1 MFTLKE
7 LNVKLFKILVFL
19 LFIPMGAN
27 STVHKHAL
35 DNGLKIF
42 VKEDNRAPIVVSQ
55 VWYRAGS
62 LDEVNG
68 KTGVA
73 HVLEHMMFKGTKT
86 TKPGEFSEIIAA
98 AGGRENA
105 FTGADYTCY
114 FQQLEKSKLP
124 ISMKMEADRMQ
135 NLVISEEEFLKEIK
149 VVMEERLWRTEDNPE
164 AQANELFNSIM
175 FHAHPYGKPIVGWMN
190 DLENMTYKDAEEWY
204 KNWYGPN
211 NAILVVA
218 GDVKAE
224 EVFKMA
230 EKYFGKI
237 PPISIPERKPQQE
250 PEQNGPRIS
259 ILKAPSKLSYVQMG
273 YRAPTLDKNEA
284 VDGKDQFA
292 LEVLVGILSES
303 SSARLTQN
311 IVRDSRLAVDVGAGY
326 SMVNRGNESSFE
338 LYATPSESV
347 TTDQLINA
355 LKSEIDKIKKD
366 GVSDDELNRIKTV
379 VIANDVY
386 QRDSVFYAAMQ
397 IGQLETMGYSHEIL
411 EDYINNIKEVT
422 SKDLQAVAK
431 KYFTDDTLTVV
442 TIDPQPIDMN
452 KPKKGKPHVH

>member
-1 MFTLKE
+1 
-7 LNVKLFKILVFL
+7 VKLFKFLFL
-19 LFIPMGAN
+19 LFFIPITGYT
-27 STVHKHAL
+27 TVHKHSL
-35 DNGLKIF
+35 ENGLKIF

-73 HVLEHMMFKGTKT
+73 HLLEHMMFKGTKT
-86 TKPGEFSEIIAA
+86 TKPGEFSKIIAA

-114 FQQLEKSKLP
+114 FQQLEKSQLP
-124 ISMKMEADRMQ
+124 IPK
-135 NLVISEEEFLKEIK
+135 
-149 VVMEERLWRTEDNPE
+149 
-164 AQANELFNSIM
+164 AQANELFNTLM

-190 DLENMTYKDAEEWY
+190 DLENMTHRDAEEWY
-204 KNWYGPN
+204 ENWYGPN

-218 GDVKAE
+218 GDVKAS

-230 EKYFGKI
+230 EKYFGQI
-237 PPISIPERKPQQE
+237 PPIVLPERKPQQE
-250 PEQNGPRIS
+250 PKQNGTRTS

-273 YRAPTLDKNEA
+273 YRAPTLDKNSQETS
-284 VDGKDQFA
+284 KDQFA
-292 LEVLVGILSES
+292 LEVLVGILSQS

-311 IVRDSRLAVDVGAGY
+311 LVRDSRIALNVGAGY

-338 LYATPSESV
+338 LYATPSE
-347 TTDQLINA
+347 TTSTSELIAA
-355 LKSEIDKIKKD
+355 LKEELNKIKRD
-366 GVSDDELNRIKTV
+366 GVTEEELKRVKTI
-379 VIANDVY
+379 VIADDVY
-386 QRDSVFYAAMQ
+386 QKDSVFNAAMQ
-397 IGQLETMGYSHEIL
+397 IGQLETQGYSHEIL
-411 EDYINNIKEVT
+411 GDYIKNIKKVT
-422 SKDLQAVAK
+422 SNDIQNAAT

-442 TIDPQPIDMN
+442 TIDPQPLDTS

>member
-1 MFTLKE
+1 MKYI
-7 LNVKLFKILVFL
+7 NFL
-19 LFIPMGAN
+19 LFLLMPMVVSA
-27 STVHKHAL
+27 TVHKHKL
-35 DNGLKIF
+35 ENGLKIF
-42 VKEDNRAPIVVSQ
+42 VKEDGRAPIVVSQ

-86 TKPGEFSEIIAA
+86 TRPGEFSEIIAA

-114 FQQLEKSKLP
+114 FQQLEKSQLP
-124 ISMKMEADRMQ
+124 ISLKMEADRMQ
-135 NLVISEEEFLKEIK
+135 NLLISEEEFLKEIK

-164 AQANELFNSIM
+164 ARANELFNSMM

-218 GDVKAE
+218 GDVKAS
-224 EVFKMA
+224 EVFKLA
-230 EKYFGKI
+230 DKFFGNI
-237 PPISIPERKPQQE
+237 PPIKLPERKPQQE
-250 PEQNGPRIS
+250 PEQSGPRTS
-259 ILKAPSKLSYVQMG
+259 ALKAPSKLSYVQMG
-273 YRAPTLDKNEA
+273 YRAPTLDKNLE
-284 VDGKDQFA
+284 VKGTEQFA

-311 IVRDSRLAVDVGAGY
+311 IVRDSRLAIDAGAGY

-347 TTDQLINA
+347 STNDLILA
-355 LKSEIDKIKKD
+355 LKTELNKIKEN
-366 GVSDDELNRIKTV
+366 GVSDDELNRIKTII
-379 VIANDVY
+379 IANDVY

-397 IGQLETMGYSHEIL
+397 IGQLETMGYKHEIL
-411 EDYINNIKEVT
+411 DGYIKNIKKVT
-422 SKDLQAVAK
+422 SKDLQNVAK
-431 KYFTDDTLTVV
+431 KYFTDNALTVV
-442 TIDPQPIDMN
+442 TIDPQPLDLN
-452 KPKKGKPHVH
+452 KSKKGTPHVH